1 MNRRTFLLG
10 MLAAMKL
17 TPPALSEQKDLTL
30 VLATD
35 LHYIS
40 PELTDNG
47 PYFTR
52 MVENADGKVMTKIEP
67 LTEAFVEEM
76 IAMKPDALIL
86 SGDLTFNGAK
96 KSHEDLVKKLLR
108 IREAGVSVYAKAAS
122 LTDPDLVD
130 FPTFSDAFFKLTT
143 VRQAQ
148 ALFGDSDDGKA
159 LADYLA
165 AVNACYFSGRM
176 DLCPVDEAH
185 LARWMEQGAF
195 FSSYLRSIFAEP
207 AADHTAYTRSF

>member
-10 MLAAMKL
+10 MLAAMTL
-17 TPPALSEQKDLTL
+17 PLPALSEQKDLTL

-52 MVENADGKVMTKIEP
+52 MFENADGKVMTKIEP

-96 KSHEDLVKKLLR
+96 QSHEDLVKSSCASAKQVSPSMPCRATTTSTCASPPGLR
-108 IREAGVSVYAKAAS
+108 ATATSWSAAS
-122 LTDPDLVD
+122 PLMNSPL
-130 FPTFSDAFFKLTT
+130 SITT
-143 VRQAQ
+143 SV
-148 ALFGDSDDGKA
+148 
-159 LADYLA
+159 
-165 AVNACYFSGRM
+165 
-176 DLCPVDEAH
+176 
-185 LARWMEQGAF
+185 
-195 FSSYLRSIFAEP
+195 
-207 AADHTAYTRSF
+207 TAPPSPGIRIL